1 MNESFPALRVFD
13 YAMAVMEP
21 FARKVLRI
29 RGRDIDRAERAG
41 LLERRPCPG
50 QYGRF
55 LTLTDEG
62 RKALR
67 RLRARR

>member
-1 MNESFPALRVFD
+1 MSEVFPALRVFD

-41 LLERRPCPG
+41 LLERRPC

-55 LTLTDEG
+55 LYLTDEG

-67 RLRARR
+67 RLRARP